1 MQRNRNRTVPL
12 IAVLTA
18 LLSCSAGLALAGT
31 DVSKVGAKP
40 AETARQATDYGKV
53 VEGPQIKIELT
64 NKVIVEGES
73 AQLAITLKNRDKKS
87 RHVSVSSP
95 DYEYVLYV
103 KGPDGKTMRIH
114 RDRNVFTTYFTVDI
128 KPGETYVDGYDT
140 LDSYASDQEGAYQL
154 TITREIIRLKKP
166 GTAIVTSNPV
176 VLRVIQ
182 DRGEKGTPESTSP
195 RS

>member
-1 MQRNRNRTVPL
+1 MQRNRNRTIPL

-31 DVSKVGAKP
+31 DVSKAGAKP

-53 VEGPQIKIELT
+53 VEGLQIKIELT

-87 RHVSVSSP
+87 RTVSVSIP

-103 KGPDGKTMRIH
+103 KGPDGKTTRIH
-114 RDRNVFTTYFTVDI
+114 RDRHLFWRYFTVDI

-140 LDSYASDQEGAYQL
+140 TQLYDFDKEGAYVL
-154 TITREIIRLKKP
+154 TITREITRLKKP

-176 VLRVIQ
+176 VLHVIK
-182 DRGEKGTPESTSP
+182 DRGEKGTPESVSP
-195 RS
+195 